1 LFDEVYLFHIFNQ
14 IIYHVE
20 DAAVVVELWSLRDA
34 LMSLQL
40 VDFSYALSM
49 GISIW
54 KCHYFIDHTNLVA

>member
-1 LFDEVYLFHIFNQ
+1 
-14 IIYHVE
+14 VE
-20 DAAVVVELWSLRDA
+20 DAAVVVVE

>member
-1 LFDEVYLFHIFNQ
+1 
-14 IIYHVE
+14 VE
-20 DAAVVVELWSLRDA
+20 DAAVVVVE

-54 KCHYFIDHTNLVA
+54 KNHKCHYFIDHTNLVA